1 MWNWDAFG
9 SQAGVFSVL
18 VVVTYWFAVA
28 QPENTVKI
36 VLFAAYFPLA
46 VFF

>member
-9 SQAGVFSVL
+9 SQAVVFSVL

-28 QPENTVKI
+28 QPKNTIKI
-36 VLFAAYFPLA
+36 ILITAYFPLG
-46 VFF
+46 VF